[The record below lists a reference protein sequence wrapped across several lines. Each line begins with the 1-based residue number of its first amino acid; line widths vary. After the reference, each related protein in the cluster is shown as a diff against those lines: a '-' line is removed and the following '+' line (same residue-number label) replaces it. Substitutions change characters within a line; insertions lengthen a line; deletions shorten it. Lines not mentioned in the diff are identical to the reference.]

1 MCCGVRLLSTLVSGF
16 SHSHLSTHLHSYP
29 HFQLCTVTRGSYMCS
44 CILLCV
50 LSSVVLELVSCW
62 NVGACGTF
70 SVQAFLCAVMV

>member
-1 MCCGVRLLSTLVSGF
+1 
-16 SHSHLSTHLHSYP
+16 
-29 HFQLCTVTRGSYMCS
+29 MCS

-62 NVGACGTF
+62 NVGACGAF